1 MMYIHDREENIFEGL
16 FQAEKP
22 SDADTLGD
30 AITES
35 AVNSAIGDLVDK
47 QARASAMSALLTW
60 LDEGDYTYEALDSL
74 AAGVA
79 DVDFD
84 DEVGEDEEDYYNDI
98 LDAIGGAMV
107 FLGAESDNVTDFLD
121 DEDDDAGEKLGEFL
135 AGKIESD
142 SRDED
147 EIIGDFAV
155 RESLVAESTIRV
167 VRRGKVVRKK
177 KRIRK
182 PKRRSASQRA
192 ALRKARRKAHT
203 GPAKLAR
210 RKSLKI
216 RRRRGL

>member
-1 MMYIHDREENIFEGL
+1 MYIHDKDEDIFEGL
-16 FQAEKP
+16 FQVEKTP
-22 SDADTLGD
+22 EADTLGD

-84 DEVGEDEEDYYNDI
+84 DEVGDDEEDYYNDI
-98 LDAIGGAMV
+98 LDAISDAMV
-107 FLGAESDNVTDFLD
+107 FLGAESGNVADFLNE
-121 DEDDDAGEKLGEFL
+121 EDDDAGEKLGEFL
-135 AGKIESD
+135 AGKLEDD

-167 VRRGKVVRKK
+167 IRGGEVVRKK

-182 PKRRSASQRA
+182 PKRLSAAQRA
-192 ALRKARRKAHT
+192 ALKKARRKAHT

-216 RRRRGL
+216 RKRRGL

>member
-1 MMYIHDREENIFEGL
+1 MYVHNREENIFEGL
-16 FQAEKP
+16 FQVEKTP
-22 SDADTLGD
+22 EADTLGD

-35 AVNSAIGDLVDK
+35 AVNSAIGELVDR

-84 DEVGEDEEDYYNDI
+84 DEVGDDEEDYYNDI
-98 LDAIGGAMV
+98 LDAISDAMV
-107 FLGAESDNVTDFLD
+107 FLGAESGNVADFLNE
-121 DEDDDAGEKLGEFL
+121 EDDDAGEKLGEFL
-135 AGKIESD
+135 AGKLEDD

-155 RESLVAESTIRV
+155 RESLIAESTIRV
-167 VRRGKVVRKK
+167 IRGGEVVRKK

-182 PKRRSASQRA
+182 PKRLSAAQRA
-192 ALRKARRKAHT
+192 ALKKARRKAHT

-216 RRRRGL
+216 RKRRGL